1 MTVQTVPTF
10 RRMAVPGPACRIKGS
25 EASLH
30 FYQTFVRSQLG
41 ISRDLR
47 LRRLYSRDRCR
58 GGARSPFLSP
68 CSVPGSEGMWHFCAE
83 SAWDFSRPPP
93 TSPIQPRP
101 LWQRRPIPVPFPLFS
116 AGVGGMWH
124 LGVAGRDQFVRAQHP
139 MCKAAEK
146 SMAEA

>member
-1 MTVQTVPTF
+1 MVRTVQTVQTVHDSTDSTDISEDGRAGAGRP
-10 RRMAVPGPACRIKGS
+10 CRIKGS

-30 FYQTFVRSQLG
+30 FYQTFARSQLG

-68 CSVPGSEGMWHFCAE
+68 CSVPGSEGMWH
-83 SAWDFSRPPP
+83 
-93 TSPIQPRP
+93 
-101 LWQRRPIPVPFPLFS
+101 
-116 AGVGGMWH
+116 

>member
-1 MTVQTVPTF
+1 MARRSVAMILPARKLSSPRPSPPNRLKPQRLKMVRTVQTVQTVHDSTDSTDISEDGRAGAGMPHK
-10 RRMAVPGPACRIKGS
+10 RERSLPA
-25 EASLH
+25 
-30 FYQTFVRSQLG
+30 
-41 ISRDLR
+41 
-47 LRRLYSRDRCR
+47 
-58 GGARSPFLSP
+58 FLSD
-68 CSVPGSEGMWHFCAE
+68 FCAE

>member
-10 RRMAVPGPACRIKGS
+10 RRMAVQGPACRIKGS

-68 CSVPGSEGMWHFCAE
+68 CSVPGSEGCGTWVWPDATSSSELSTPCVKPQRK
-83 SAWDFSRPPP
+83 AWLRHDQATCVMGQTWGYQTIPQKAFSDHGTQRFLPDCI
-93 TSPIQPRP
+93 SP
-101 LWQRRPIPVPFPLFS
+101 FS
-116 AGVGGMWH
+116 VEFF
-124 LGVAGRDQFVRAQHP
+124 FV
-139 MCKAAEK
+139 
-146 SMAEA
+146 